1 MTAACSQTV
10 AGEPFASEAALDVGS
25 YSTAPRVITQRSGD
39 DAAVQGNIA
48 LSDYVISPADLDP
61 RFDEH
66 QYTQFPS
73 LPDRSSMVGVFGEQL
88 ASTLSLGRAL
98 GVIDSR
104 ADAAGS
110 VLTTIVLRYTSETFA
125 AEVIDSI
132 RRSAAPPP
140 TPELASHSA
149 AFVGPTPQGLP
160 GSTRSIWLQH
170 NEFLILASFRG
181 IVTPTADVLASAFFT
196 RQILQLNRVP
206 FRPLAS
212 TIQPADRDGI
222 RTLTRIDENDP
233 SEVKY
238 LAGYYSPRAW
248 VMVSTGS
255 WKNGIA
261 SYDRYGIDLIAAEG
275 RNQVLRARNPGSAA
289 GYLQEQEQRYRT
301 DPSDGRRL
309 EERIRGLPDSV
320 CASRIVALK
329 GDPNRVFA
337 CYVSRGRYAASA
349 QGSSLAQAQQGA
361 TASYVVLERG
371 K

>member
-1 MTAACSQTV
+1 M
-10 AGEPFASEAALDVGS
+10 
-25 YSTAPRVITQRSGD
+25 
-39 DAAVQGNIA
+39 
-48 LSDYVISPADLDP
+48 
-61 RFDEH
+61 
-66 QYTQFPS
+66 
-73 LPDRSSMVGVFGEQL
+73 
-88 ASTLSLGRAL
+88 
-98 GVIDSR
+98 
-104 ADAAGS
+104 
-110 VLTTIVLRYTSETFA
+110 
-125 AEVIDSI
+125 
-132 RRSAAPPP
+132 
-140 TPELASHSA
+140 
-149 AFVGPTPQGLP
+149 
-160 GSTRSIWLQH
+160 
-170 NEFLILASFRG
+170 
-181 IVTPTADVLASAFFT
+181 TPTADVLASAFFT

-289 GYLQEQEQRYRT
+289 GYRQEQEQRYRT